1 MKHGQGC
8 NTPRFHQPNL
18 LLTTKTI
25 SRRRRPAKRVI
36 KKRLRVNL
44 QINVPEVMVID
55 DEGNQ
60 LGVMDTFKAR
70 QLASERELDL
80 IEVSPLAQP
89 PVCRIMNFGAYQYQQ
104 EKKERKQK
112 SKQKK
117 VEVKGI
123 RLTLKIGPH
132 DLDLRKNQAI
142 KFLEKGN
149 KVKVELILRG
159 RERAHADRARQIM
172 ESFHKTLSEELILTS
187 EQSIERQGNR
197 LSMLLGKK

>member
-1 MKHGQGC
+1 M
-8 NTPRFHQPNL
+8 
-18 LLTTKTI
+18 
-25 SRRRRPAKRVI
+25 
-36 KKRLRVNL
+36 NL

-60 LGVMDTFKAR
+60 LGVMDTYKAR
-70 QLASERELDL
+70 QLAGERELDL

-89 PVCRIMNFGAYQYQQ
+89 PVCRILDFGAYQYQQ

-132 DLDLRKNQAI
+132 DLDLRKNQAL

-159 RERAHADRARQIM
+159 RERAHADRARKII
-172 ESFHKTLSEELILTS
+172 ESFQATLSEEVVLSS
-187 EQSIERQGNR
+187 EQSLERQGNR

>member
-1 MKHGQGC
+1 
-8 NTPRFHQPNL
+8 
-18 LLTTKTI
+18 
-25 SRRRRPAKRVI
+25 
-36 KKRLRVNL
+36 VNL

-60 LGVMDTFKAR
+60 LGVMDIYKAR
-70 QLASERELDL
+70 QLAEERELDL

-89 PVCRIMNFGAYQYQQ
+89 PVCRVMNFGAYQYQQ

-132 DLDLRKNQAI
+132 DLDLRKNQAL
-142 KFLEKGN
+142 KFLDKGN

-172 ESFHKTLSEELILTS
+172 KSFNEALSEEVTLSS
-187 EQSIERQGNR
+187 EQPIERQGNR

>member
-1 MKHGQGC
+1 
-8 NTPRFHQPNL
+8 
-18 LLTTKTI
+18 
-25 SRRRRPAKRVI
+25 
-36 KKRLRVNL
+36 
-44 QINVPEVMVID
+44 MVID
-55 DEGNQ
+55 DESNQ
-60 LGVMDTFKAR
+60 LGVMDIYKAR
-70 QLASERELDL
+70 QLAEDRGLDL

-89 PVCRIMNFGAYQYQQ
+89 PVCRIMDFGAYQYQQ

-132 DLDLRKNQAI
+132 DLDLRRKQSL

-172 ESFHKTLSEELILTS
+172 ESFNEALSKEVTLSS
-187 EQSIERQGNR
+187 EQEIERQGNR